1 MATADPSVPETPN
14 GAFIQRHPD
23 GRHAVMDQAGRLV
36 GLHNSH
42 QSALRQM
49 GDYYGAPHRPA
60 PAEMGGET
68 APAEAP
74 QAAAPAQQQS
84 APPMQDP
91 TGGMNIGAALIHAH
105 PHANP
110 DQLIAFAH
118 QMGQEH
124 GQAQTPLGAFGA
136 GQADG
141 VQGADA
147 GLQGKLQQQ
156 GARQDQLQGRMPGAE
171 AMGVPMPLGP
181 LTRRII

>member
-1 MATADPSVPETPN
+1 MATADPTVPETPN

-60 PAEMGGET
+60 TTEMGGAA

-74 QAAAPAQQQS
+74 QAQQQAPAPVQQ
-84 APPMQDP
+84 D
-91 TGGMNIGAALIHAH
+91 MNIGAALIHAH

-118 QMGQEH
+118 QLGQEH
-124 GQAQTPLGAFGA
+124 GQAQTPLAAFGA
-136 GQADG
+136 ETGEAP
-141 VQGADA
+141 

-156 GARQDQLQGRMPGAE
+156 GALQGQLQNRMPGRE
-171 AMGVPMPLGP
+171 TMGVPLPLGP

>member
-1 MATADPSVPETPN
+1 MAAAEPTVPETPN

-60 PAEMGGET
+60 PTELGGTT

-74 QAAAPAQQQS
+74 AQQQ
-84 APPMQDP
+84 APAPVQQDP

-118 QMGQEH
+118 QLGQEH

-136 GQADG
+136 ETGGGQ
-141 VQGADA
+141 QGTDA

-156 GARQDQLQGRMPGAE
+156 GALQGQLQNRMPGQETA
-171 AMGVPMPLGP
+171 GVPLPLGP
-181 LTRRII
+181 LTRRIV